1 MTYATREVDVPDGR
15 LTVGEWKTGERPV
28 LAIHGVS
35 STHKLWL
42 WTAAH
47 LRGYELIAPDLRG
60 RGASQGSWPRYGIG
74 VHAEDMLA
82 VLDRFGVERAIV
94 AGMSL
99 GGFVA
104 VRLAA
109 SHPERVERL
118 LLVDGGLP
126 VMTAAAFK
134 AMTREQVAGAFRDR
148 FQRIEQT
155 WPTFEAYRD
164 FVVKATMPLLST
176 DDPLLAENLRYDL
189 EGDEPDLRV
198 RLDGTGMADDAA
210 DVFLSDDA
218 ERAAQSLTV
227 PTHML
232 YAEWSS
238 GRGTPPAYTAEYL
251 EPWRSRIPGF
261 KATMLPGTDHAAS
274 VMTASSGTAIAAE
287 IDALARVAA

>member
-1 MTYATREVDVPDGR
+1 MTYATREVEVPDGR
-15 LTVGEWKTGERPV
+15 LTVGQWKTGDRPV
-28 LAIHGVS
+28 LAIHGLS

-42 WTAAH
+42 WTAAR
-47 LRGYELIAPDLRG
+47 LSGYDLLAPDLRG
-60 RGASQGSWPRYGIG
+60 RGASQGVRPRYGIG
-74 VHAEDMLA
+74 VHADDMVA
-82 VLDRFGVERAIV
+82 VLDQFGVEKAIV

-99 GGFVA
+99 GGFIA

-118 LLVDGGLP
+118 LLIDGGLP
-126 VMTAAAFK
+126 MMTASAFN

-155 WPTFEAYRD
+155 WPSFEAYRD

-189 EGDEPDLRV
+189 VGDAPDLRV
-198 RLDGTGMADDAA
+198 RLDGNGMAEDAA
-210 DVFLSDDA
+210 DLFLSDDA
-218 ERAAQSLTV
+218 ERAAQSLTMA
-227 PTHML
+227 THML

-238 GRGTPPAYTAEYL
+238 GRGTPAAYTAEYL
-251 EPWRSRIPGF
+251 QRWRSRIPGF

-274 VMTASSGTAIAAE
+274 VMTASSGAAIAAE
-287 IDALARVAA
+287 IDAMARVAV